1 MKFAVA
7 KSPWGEQDEI
17 GALNLITP
25 ESRATIMS
33 RADASKVFDLSVEY
47 FVGMPTWSSLGDP
60 VFQIWMTHTPRGDIV
75 SNPLGLSDEAN
86 RYTSYSGDAMSLY
99 THCGTHIDALN
110 HFGCYGTIWNHFAA
124 DEHLGNQTWKVCGV
138 DKMPPIISRGV
149 LLDVAGLHGV
159 DMLAPSY
166 GVGRKDLE
174 DAANKQAVSLERGD
188 TVLIRTGRMRAWPD
202 ASAYLT
208 DEPGLN
214 LEGARWL
221 AEEKDVMLIGSDNVA
236 VEQLPAD
243 DPDTWLPVHMYL
255 FNAVGRTLIEVVDL
269 EALAAEGVYEFAFLA
284 LPLKLRGASASPIRV
299 IAMPLR
305 S

>member
-1 MKFAVA
+1 MKFEVA
-7 KSPWGEQDEI
+7 KSPWGAQDEI
-17 GALNLITP
+17 GALNLITS
-25 ESRATIMS
+25 ESRSKIMAQ
-33 RADASKVFDLSVEY
+33 ADASRVFDLSVEY

-60 VFQIWMTHTPRGDIV
+60 VFQIWMTHNPRGDVV

-110 HFGCYGTIWNHFAA
+110 HFGCYGKIWNQFEA
-124 DEHLGNQTWKVCGV
+124 DQHLGNQTWKVCGV

-166 GVGRKDLE
+166 GIGRQDLE
-174 DAANKQAVSLERGD
+174 DAANRQGVSLEKGD

-202 ASAYLT
+202 AGAYLT

-221 AEEKDVMLIGSDNVA
+221 AEDKEVMLIGGDNVA
-236 VEQLPAD
+236 VEQLPAE

-255 FNAVGRTLIEVVDL
+255 FNAVGRTLLEVVNM
-269 EALAAEGVYEFAFLA
+269 EELAAERVYEFAFIA

-299 IAMPLR
+299 IAMPLKH
-305 S
+305 

>member
-1 MKFAVA
+1 MKFEVA
-7 KSPWGEQDEI
+7 KSPWGAQDEI
-17 GALNLITP
+17 GALNLITS
-25 ESRATIMS
+25 ESRSKIMAQ
-33 RADASKVFDLSVEY
+33 ADASRVFDLSVEY

-60 VFQIWMTHTPRGDIV
+60 VFQIWMTHNPRGDVV

-110 HFGCYGTIWNHFAA
+110 HFGCYGKIWNQFEA
-124 DEHLGNQTWKVCGV
+124 DQHLGNQTWKVCGV

-166 GVGRKDLE
+166 GIGRQDLE
-174 DAANKQAVSLERGD
+174 DAANRQGVSLEKGD

-202 ASAYLT
+202 AGAYLT

-221 AEEKDVMLIGSDNVA
+221 AEDKEVMLIGGDNVA
-236 VEQLPAD
+236 VEQLPAE

-255 FNAVGRTLIEVVDL
+255 FNAVGRTLLEVVNM
-269 EALAAEGVYEFAFLA
+269 EELAAERVYEFAFIA

-299 IAMPLR
+299 IAMPLKR
-305 S
+305 